1 MLSAP
6 HSPPIMHIPDGFLSV
21 GVAVLLWIVTIVIV
35 AISLKRV
42 SNDLGP
48 RQVPMMGIVA
58 AAIFAGQMLNFP
70 VAGGTFGAF
79 ARARLW
85 RRSYWDPCR
94 RAGHGMCHRCT
105 RASLSR
111 RRTARDGRGTS
122 LTWAS
127 SA

>member
-70 VAGGTFGAF
+70 VAGGTYGALLGRGFGDD
-79 ARARLW
+79 LIGTL
-85 RRSYWDPCR
+85 CR
-94 RAGHGMCHRCT
+94 RAGHGMCHRRT

-111 RRTARDGRGTS
+111 RRTAHNGREH
-122 LTWAS
+122 L
-127 SA
+127 